1 MEADS
6 GMMAF
11 ILSRLLLEKSSLTLA
26 VVMLLVFSDMVLDAT
41 EMDTPSP
48 EVRHRGKEGGGEG
61 GR

>member
-1 MEADS
+1 
-6 GMMAF
+6 MMAF